1 MTNIIITFFAY
12 FIDKF
17 FGEFKFIT
25 HPIIFIGNMISY
37 FQKYYYKDEIL
48 RGVYLVLFMLLS
60 VGFISLILQTFLG
73 YLHPFIE
80 ILLSSIIASMFI
92 AHKMLY
98 DSVKEVLT
106 SNNKQHSISMLVS
119 RDTKDMSESDVY
131 KASIETYAENLSDG
145 VIAPM
150 LYLLLFGLP
159 GIILY
164 KTVNTMDSMVGYRNN
179 TYEKY
184 GKTAAKLDD
193 ILNYIPSRITAVLI
207 MLIAKEKDLFAF
219 YNDGKNHESP
229 NAGHPITAMALVLH
243 IELGGDTSYFGK
255 LKKKPAFGNG
265 RKVITQNDV
274 KKALDIF
281 PV

>member
-1 MTNIIITFFAY
+1 MTNIVITFFAY
-12 FIDKF
+12 FIDKY
-17 FGEFKFIT
+17 FGEFRCIT
-25 HPIIFIGNMISY
+25 HPIILIGNMISY
-37 FQKYYYKDEIL
+37 FQKHYYKDEIL
-48 RGVYLVLFMLLS
+48 RGFYLVLFMLLS
-60 VGFISLILQTFLG
+60 VGCISIILEELLR
-73 YLHPFIE
+73 YLHPIIQ
-80 ILLSSIIASMFI
+80 ILLSSFIASMFI
-92 AHKMLY
+92 AHRMLY

-119 RDTKDMSESDVY
+119 RDTQNMTESDVY

-164 KTVNTMDSMVGYRNN
+164 KTVNTMDSMVGYRNS

-184 GKTAAKLDD
+184 GKAAAKLDD

-219 YNDGKNHESP
+219 YNDGKKHESP
-229 NAGHPITAMALVLH
+229 NAGHPITAMALVLGVK
-243 IELGGDTSYFGK
+243 LGGNTSYFGK
-255 LKKKPAFGNG
+255 IKQKPFFGKG
-265 RKVITQNDV
+265 RECITQNDV
-274 KKALDIF
+274 KKALKLF
-281 PV
+281 PA